1 MAKYEYGLIVG
12 IWHMTQIRGEFKG
25 IAWSKGCCTRELV
38 TEEYSELP
46 LPPFAG
52 QGINFRFRGGVKY
65 NFLRQKESSKNP
77 QNTDLQFLRE
87 PVKYYNLVLINSFS
101 AKFGQRFFGPKT
113 PFPFSIWRA
122 PLIASKYLNCFPGK
136 QVPPEQKLTRL
147 QFAASAKTFCR
158 SDLSKLSF
166 VHHPITPP
174 RHFSYINSVKMEKPR
189 LSCLSFNHHHIE
201 ATQIREMPIFH
212 ILEDEV

>member
-1 MAKYEYGLIVG
+1 MESNTI
-12 IWHMTQIRGEFKG
+12 
-25 IAWSKGCCTRELV
+25 
-38 TEEYSELP
+38 
-46 LPPFAG
+46 
-52 QGINFRFRGGVKY
+52 
-65 NFLRQKESSKNP
+65 FLRQKESSKNP
-77 QNTDLQFLRE
+77 QNTVLQFLRE

-101 AKFGQRFFGPKT
+101 AKFGQRFFGPKK

-136 QVPPEQKLTRL
+136 QVPLEQKLTRL

-174 RHFSYINSVKMEKPR
+174 RHFSHINSVKMEKPR
-189 LSCLSFNHHHIE
+189 LSCLSFNHHH
-201 ATQIREMPIFH
+201 TKQPRFGKCPFFTNWKMRFRQIQPQGH
-212 ILEDEV
+212 IDLLLKYASKNQEKVSEYCFCLC